1 MTVFLPIKPTS
12 LQFSVSSNSYTVM
25 CSDPMIILIEH
36 TDQFLPLKGLQ
47 HSWVLLFW
55 MPSKTIFSI
64 FPEIQFVLLRMSQY
78 NTKFS
83 GTKRTKT
90 KAFSFSFCNF
100 KRTVCLI
107 YWISPFLYC
116 KRWYFKTLFW
126 DWRCGSMVQ
135 NTDCSLRRG
144 RCGNQHTGQSQ
155 PHITPVTGSEALF

>member
-90 KAFSFSFCNF
+90 KAFSFSFCHLRGLSVLSIESLHF
-100 KRTVCLI
+100 YIVKGDTLRHCFGTEDVAP
-107 YWISPFLYC
+107 W
-116 KRWYFKTLFW
+116 FKTLIALSGEG
-126 DWRCGSMVQ
+126 DVVT
-135 NTDCSLRRG
+135 NTQDSH
-144 RCGNQHTGQSQ
+144 NHT
-155 PHITPVTGSEALF
+155 